1 MPTVIDELVVTL
13 GLDPKQFDNVQQE
26 SLNKLREF
34 EQTSTAASA
43 RIEEA
48 MKKGMAAFFR
58 EFRAAIDP
66 TQQGLNNLGDQSRRA
81 GEKIHAAGVTSA
93 LGFKGLTTSL
103 LEAYAVVGTLE
114 GALHKLESSTSRATG
129 TMITALGMGTQPRE
143 LAAWAGIFTQTGFGA
158 AEQSLSQLQ
167 AFWSNWRAGKPNMAQ
182 AQDFTR
188 YAGLAHVPVAIQDL
202 QTYQSFLLKI
212 GEIEKRL
219 PARQR
224 GPFLASQGLPAS
236 MIYEFLKPQT
246 QILRDYQAS
255 LARQPTNSVS
265 RDLTQMNSEIGKVRQ
280 SWNTLWETLTAK
292 MYNEAGGK
300 KTFGA
305 LDQELQT
312 LTKDMNS
319 SAGGVK
325 ALMQSLTALAGL
337 VAIRTLISLF
347 SKLGAAAAPIV
358 ALLSLINLKGAT
370 PDQQGSYQRWLS
382 KHWVPV
388 PGAVNPTTGQVVES
402 VGAHGAI
409 TYYPGTGHAP
419 SQKPPATPTHAS
431 IGESTRPSANNP
443 GNIRGAGGVGFAL
456 YSTPQAGY
464 DAIRENL
471 LAYEDKHHINTLRG
485 IISRWAPP
493 SENPTPQLIANA
505 SRRTGFLPDQPLD
518 LHDPATLRKLI
529 AAIIW
534 QEQGHR
540 PNKKLLATAVPA
552 AASSSTSSP
561 YALVSTAHAAT
572 ASPRTAP
579 ASTPADAGWHWYDP
593 TTWFHFQHGGIVP
606 IAAHAGEAVL
616 PTRLT
621 DLLLAVA
628 NASSVPLGGLSY
640 ARAGGGAMT
649 VHQPIHIGSISVHAP
664 QIADARGLAR
674 EVRGAL
680 RRELSARSTVQVVAA
695 NTIFE

>member
-34 EQTSTAASA
+34 EQKSTVASA
-43 RIEEA
+43 HIEEA

-58 EFRAAIDP
+58 EFQASLDP
-66 TQQGLNNLGDQSRRA
+66 TQEGLNTLGDQSRRA

-114 GALHKLESSTSRATG
+114 GAFHKLESSTSRATG
-129 TMITALGMGTQPRE
+129 TMITALGMGAQPRE

-236 MIYEFLKPQT
+236 MIYEFLKPQA

-255 LARQPTNSVS
+255 MTRQPTNRVIG
-265 RDLTQMNSEIGKVRQ
+265 DLTQMNSEIGKVKQ
-280 SWNTLWETLTAK
+280 SWDTLWETLTAK
-292 MYNEAGGK
+292 MYKEAGGK
-300 KTFGA
+300 KTFGS

-347 SKLGAAAAPIV
+347 SKLGAAAAPII

-370 PDQQGSYQRWLS
+370 PDQQGSYQKWLS

-388 PGAVNPTTGQVVES
+388 PGAVNPTTGQIVES
-402 VGAHGAI
+402 VGPHGAI

-419 SQKPPATPTHAS
+419 LKAPSVAPPHAMLAPSGPYQNMAVGVAAKYHMTPQQQAAWFAL
-431 IGESTRPSANNP
+431 IQGESGWRQFDKRGAVLTSNKGALGLGQLMPGTAASMGLNPLDPEQNLEASAQYFLAALRKAGGDYRKATGYYYAGLGSS
-443 GNIRGAGGVGFAL
+443 GNIQPPYAGSVVA
-456 YSTPQAGY
+456 
-464 DAIRENL
+464 
-471 LAYEDKHHINTLRG
+471 
-485 IISRWAPP
+485 
-493 SENPTPQLIANA
+493 A
-505 SRRTGFLPDQPLD
+505 SRASGSSGMG
-518 LHDPATLRKLI
+518 LI
-529 AAIIW
+529 P
-534 QEQGHR
+534 Q
-540 PNKKLLATAVPA
+540 
-552 AASSSTSSP
+552 
-561 YALVSTAHAAT
+561 AHAAT
-572 ASPRTAP
+572 TQPAP
-579 ASTPADAGWHWYDP
+579 VSAGSSWNWYDP
-593 TTWFHFQHGGIVP
+593 RTWFHFQQGGVVP